1 MRINVSNTNTIELQS
16 QALKKIVIGA
26 LEGLKAENIVVLDVR
41 DRASFTDTMIFA
53 SGNSSRH
60 VSSIAGS
67 VIEAARAASVPPIGV
82 EGETVGEW
90 VLVDLGDVIV
100 HIMLPDT
107 RVFYDLE
114 KLWGEEV
121 IDASGQQ
128 SE

>member
-1 MRINVSNTNTIELQS
+1 MSNTNTIELQS
-16 QALKKIVIGA
+16 EALKKLIIDALEELKADNIVI
-26 LEGLKAENIVVLDVR
+26 LDVR

-67 VIEAARAASVPPIGV
+67 VIEAAKAADMPPIGV
-82 EGETVGEW
+82 EGESVGEW

-100 HIMLPDT
+100 HVMLPDT
-107 RVFYDLE
+107 RLFYDLE
-114 KLWGEEV
+114 KLWREELF
-121 IDASGQQ
+121 DESEQQ